1 MFLPA
6 LISLALLLS
15 ALCLD
20 HLLPQAWFQ
29 GWPRILWY
37 GAAYLPVGLPVVRD
51 ALHSI
56 RYNDFFSEF
65 LLMSIATFGAFA
77 LGEYPEA
84 VAVMLFYSVGEAFQ
98 DLAVRRAKGNIKA
111 LLDQRPD
118 QVTVLRGTDSLRIR
132 AEDAHIGDIVQ
143 LKAGE
148 RLGLDGE
155 LLSERGSLNL
165 ALFSGIVNFLTSLG
179 TLPATS

>member
-1 MFLPA
+1 MSKACCSIEEGSLEGNGGKARGTASCCSGGLPQGEPHGHSHGPTPEKSGVFPMFLPA

-118 QVTVLRGTDSLRIR
+118 QVTVLRG
-132 AEDAHIGDIVQ
+132 
-143 LKAGE
+143 
-148 RLGLDGE
+148 
-155 LLSERGSLNL
+155 
-165 ALFSGIVNFLTSLG
+165 
-179 TLPATS
+179 